1 MMYEK
6 KKGDKEP
13 DKDKDDGKGGPGMA
27 ETLANRP
34 GAKKG
39 VNLLGIVKKLAAKR
53 AKAKKNS

>member
-1 MMYEK
+1 MYEK
-6 KKGDKEP
+6 KKGEKEP
-13 DKDKDDGKGGPGMA
+13 DKDKDDGKGGPGIA